1 MTTVPTGAQQKDW
14 LTTLLL
20 CIFLGGFGA
29 HRFYTGHTGT
39 AVVQL
44 LTLGGCLV
52 WAIIDLVQI
61 ITGNFRDANGQPLH
75 KAQ

>member
-29 HRFYTGHTGT
+29 HRFYVGKTGT
-39 AVVQL
+39 AVAQL
-44 LTLGGCLV
+44 LTLGGCAV
-52 WAIIDLVQI
+52 WAIIDLIQI
-61 ITGNFRDANGQPLH
+61 ITGNFRDANGQPLL
-75 KAQ
+75 KK

>member
-14 LTTLLL
+14 LTALLL

-39 AVVQL
+39 GVVQL
-44 LTLGGCLV
+44 LTLGGCAV

-61 ITGNFRDANGQPLH
+61 ITGNFRDANGQPLL
-75 KAQ
+75 KK